1 MAKKSKKNNP
11 ELVSSLL
18 YVIIGVLLIVFR
30 SQTLGWA
37 MTAIGAIFVISGALD
52 LAKQN
57 YTSGTVSLVIGL
69 AILVL
74 GWAAAQIVLL
84 VLGVLIAV
92 KGFFALVDVLQ
103 RKRKNAL
110 AVLFPILTIAVG
122 LMLAFGN
129 GLDIVILIT
138 GILLTVDGAL
148 GLAAALN
155 K

>member
-1 MAKKSKKNNP
+1 
-11 ELVSSLL
+11 
-18 YVIIGVLLIVFR
+18 
-30 SQTLGWA
+30 

-129 GLDIVILIT
+129 GLDIVILVT
-138 GILLTVDGAL
+138 GILLTVDGIL

>member
-1 MAKKSKKNNP
+1 MAKKLKKNDS

-30 SQTLGWA
+30 SQTLGWV

-52 LAKQN
+52 LAKRN

-110 AVLFPILTIAVG
+110 AVLFPILTVAVG

-129 GLDIVILIT
+129 GLDVVILVT
-138 GILLTVDGAL
+138 GILLTVDGIL